1 MEKSLRWWTEHYT
14 QGMWERLH
22 FPLEMEEF
30 LKRERPVPQ
39 WDLQPSEC
47 SIPWRRLQI
56 LSCRTAGIQEWKRQF
71 ATGGL
76 VGLWIK
82 QWASLIGP
90 SKNGPSLFLL
100 TCSFLTQAP
109 RDVGPDISH
118 ISQFCVKL
126 VRGWKWLLVWRVL
139 NSVLWP
145 SLCTSAVW
153 VSLRD
158 YCTF

>member
-1 MEKSLRWWTEHYT
+1 MACEKGSILLCPWKGRDLFRSETSSPQSVASPGDVCKSCLAE
-14 QGMWERLH
+14 Q
-22 FPLEMEEF
+22 LESKSGKDSM
-30 LKRERPVPQ
+30 LLGAL
-39 WDLQPSEC
+39 WDS
-47 SIPWRRLQI
+47 
-56 LSCRTAGIQEWKRQF
+56 
-71 ATGGL
+71 GL
-76 VGLWIK
+76 K

-90 SKNGPSLFLL
+90 SKNGQSLFLL
-100 TCSFLTQAP
+100 TCSFLIQAP
-109 RDVGPDISH
+109 RDPGPDISH